1 MIKNINQ
8 CKENIATGIVKPKT
22 TALFFDKLWIPDGY
36 ENYDIN
42 CNIPK
47 GIRFRINKPLTMDV
61 EDKLKIDTGSFISD
75 PSPIIESD
83 IYDLG
88 LDEINKLENFK
99 EYKGKR
105 FFSSKSRNS
114 GLSKIVF
121 TFKKYFNI
129 DIIPIYLS
137 PTQFD
142 IDFKEK
148 KTRIN
153 YNENP
158 IVIICT
164 EQIPSILEDK
174 LEWKQVIDFRRDK
187 KAVEKLFR
195 FRNWANIE
203 LLDCKREVIIG
214 KFELALDEYKNAL
227 KKHGIETIVGG
238 FSTVLTSSAMILENI
253 GGGINVQSSVGFSI
267 AAGLTVVTVEKYLSY
282 KEIRN
287 SPIAYIYD
295 VLKLIK

>member
-1 MIKNINQ
+1 MMKIINQ

-42 CNIPK
+42 CNIPEE
-47 GIRFRINKPLTMDV
+47 IQFRINKPLPMDI
-61 EDKLKIDTGSFISD
+61 EYKLRTETSSFYSN
-75 PSPIIESD
+75 PSPFIERD

-88 LDEINKLENFK
+88 KIKELENFK

-105 FFSSKSRNS
+105 FFSSKSRNN
-114 GLSKIVF
+114 GLSKVVL
-121 TFKKYFNI
+121 TFKKFFNI

-142 IDFKEK
+142 IDFNKK

-153 YNENP
+153 NNENP
-158 IVIICT
+158 VVIICT
-164 EQIPSILEDK
+164 EQIPSILEEK
-174 LEWKQVIDFRRDK
+174 LEWEQVLEFRCDK

-203 LLDCKREVIIG
+203 LLDCKREVIIS

-227 KKHGIETIVGG
+227 KKHGIETIAGG

-253 GGGINVQSSVGFSI
+253 GEGINAQSSVGLSI
-267 AAGLTVVTVEKYLSY
+267 AAGLTVFTVEKYLSF
-282 KEIRN
+282 KETRN

-295 VLKLIK
+295 VFKLMK

>member
-1 MIKNINQ
+1 MTKNINA

-22 TALFFDKLWIPDGY
+22 TALFFDKLWIPEGY

-47 GIRFRINKPLTMDV
+47 EIRFRINKPLPMDN
-61 EDKLKIDTGSFISD
+61 EDILITDSFYSN
-75 PSPIIESD
+75 PLPFIERD
-83 IYDLG
+83 MYDLSK
-88 LDEINKLENFK
+88 IKKLENFK

-114 GLSKIVF
+114 GLSKVVF

-142 IDFKEK
+142 IDFNEK

-153 YNENP
+153 NIENP
-158 IVIICT
+158 VVIICT
-164 EQIPSILEDK
+164 EQIPSILEEK
-174 LEWKQVIDFRRDK
+174 LEWEQVLEFRCDK

-195 FRNWANIE
+195 FRNWVNIE
-203 LLDCKREVIIG
+203 LLDCKREVIIS

-227 KKHGIETIVGG
+227 KKHGIETIAGG

-253 GGGINVQSSVGFSI
+253 GEGINVQSSVGFSI
-267 AAGLTVVTVEKYLSY
+267 AAGLTVFTVEKYLSY
-282 KEIRN
+282 KETRN
-287 SPIAYIYD
+287 NPIAYIYD
-295 VLKLIK
+295 VFKLVK

>member
-1 MIKNINQ
+1 MNINQ

-47 GIRFRINKPLTMDV
+47 EIRFRINKQLSTNNKYKLRTNSFLIEPLQ
-61 EDKLKIDTGSFISD
+61 FI
-75 PSPIIESD
+75 EKD
-83 IYDLG
+83 IYGVDK
-88 LDEINKLENFK
+88 IKKLENFK
-99 EYKGKR
+99 EYKGRR

-114 GLSKIVF
+114 GLSKVVF
-121 TFKKYFNI
+121 TLKKYYNI
-129 DIIPIYLS
+129 DITPIYLN

-142 IDFKEK
+142 IDFNDK

-153 YNENP
+153 NIENP

-164 EQIPSILEDK
+164 EQIPFILEEK
-174 LEWKQVIDFRRDK
+174 LEWKQVLEFRYDK
-187 KAVEKLFR
+187 KSVAKLLR
-195 FRNWANIE
+195 FKNWVNIE
-203 LLDCKREVIIG
+203 LLDCKREVIIS

-238 FSTVLTSSAMILENI
+238 FSTVLSSSAMILENI
-253 GGGINVQSSVGFSI
+253 GDGINVQSSVGLSI
-267 AAGLTVVTVEKYLSY
+267 ATGLTVFTVEKYLSY
-282 KEIRN
+282 KETQN
-287 SPIAYIYD
+287 NPIAYIYD
-295 VLKLIK
+295 VLKVIK

>member
-1 MIKNINQ
+1 MINSINQ

-47 GIRFRINKPLTMDV
+47 EIRFRINKPLPMNV
-61 EDKLKIDTGSFISD
+61 ENKLKSHTSSFYSN
-75 PSPIIESD
+75 PEPFIERD
-83 IYDLG
+83 IYDLSG
-88 LDEINKLENFK
+88 IKKLENFK

-114 GLSKIVF
+114 GLSKVVI
-121 TFKKYFNI
+121 TLKKYFNI

-153 YNENP
+153 NNENP
-158 IVIICT
+158 VVIICT
-164 EQIPSILEDK
+164 EQIPSILEEK
-174 LEWKQVIDFRRDK
+174 LEWEQVLEFRCDK
-187 KAVEKLFR
+187 KAVEKLIR
-195 FRNWANIE
+195 FRNWVNIE
-203 LLDCKREVIIG
+203 LLDNRKEVIIS
-214 KFELALDEYKNAL
+214 KFELALDEYKSAL
-227 KKHGIETIVGG
+227 KKHGIETIAGG

-253 GGGINVQSSVGFSI
+253 GEGINVQSSVGLSI
-267 AAGLTVVTVEKYLSY
+267 IAGLTVFTMEKYSSF
-282 KEIRN
+282 KETRN
-287 SPIAYIYD
+287 NPIAYIYD
-295 VLKLIK
+295 VFKLIK

>member
-1 MIKNINQ
+1 MITSINR

-47 GIRFRINKPLTMDV
+47 EIRFRVNKPLSMDIK
-61 EDKLKIDTGSFISD
+61 DKMRTESSSFYSN
-75 PSPIIESD
+75 PIPFIEKD
-83 IYDLG
+83 IYDVG
-88 LDEINKLENFK
+88 EIKKLENFK

-105 FFSSKSRNS
+105 FFSSNSRNS
-114 GLSKIVF
+114 GLSKVVF

-129 DIIPIYLS
+129 DITPIYLS

-153 YNENP
+153 NNENP
-158 IVIICT
+158 VVIICT
-164 EQIPSILEDK
+164 EQIPSILEEK
-174 LEWKQVIDFRRDK
+174 LEWKQVLEFRCDK
-187 KAVEKLFR
+187 KAVEKLIR

-203 LLDCKREVIIG
+203 LLDCKREVIIS

-227 KKHGIETIVGG
+227 NKHGIETIIGG

-253 GGGINVQSSVGFSI
+253 GEGINVQSSVGLSI
-267 AAGLTVVTVEKYLSY
+267 AAGLTVFTVEKYLSY
-282 KEIRN
+282 KQTKTN
-287 SPIAYIYD
+287 PIAYIYD
-295 VLKLIK
+295 VYKLIK

>member
-1 MIKNINQ
+1 MKKIINQ
-8 CKENIATGIVKPKT
+8 CKENIATGIVRPKT
-22 TALFFDKLWIPDGY
+22 TAMFFDKLWIPDGY

-47 GIRFRINKPLTMDV
+47 EIRFRINKPLPMDD
-61 EDKLKIDTGSFISD
+61 ENKFGIHTSSFLSNPEPFIKR
-75 PSPIIESD
+75 D

-88 LDEINKLENFK
+88 EIKKLENFK

-114 GLSKIVF
+114 GLSKVVV

-142 IDFKEK
+142 IDFKKK

-158 IVIICT
+158 VVIICT
-164 EQIPSILEDK
+164 EQIPSIIEEQ
-174 LEWKQVIDFRRDK
+174 LEWEQVLEFRCDK
-187 KAVEKLFR
+187 NAVEKLSR
-195 FRNWANIE
+195 FRNWVNIE
-203 LLDCKREVIIG
+203 LLGCEKEVIIS
-214 KFELALDEYKNAL
+214 KFQLALDEYKNAL
-227 KKHGIETIVGG
+227 KKHGIETITGG
-238 FSTVLTSSAMILENI
+238 FSTVLTSSAMILESV
-253 GGGINVQSSVGFSI
+253 GEGINIQSSVGLSI
-267 AAGLTVVTVEKYLSY
+267 VAGLTVFTVEKYLSY
-282 KEIRN
+282 KETRN

-295 VLKLIK
+295 IFNIIK

>member
-1 MIKNINQ
+1 MIKNINP

-22 TALFFDKLWIPDGY
+22 TALFFDKLWIPEGY

-47 GIRFRINKPLTMDV
+47 EIRFRINKPSMEI
-61 EDKLKIDTGSFISD
+61 EDKLTIKTDSFLS
-75 PSPIIESD
+75 SPLPFIERD
-83 IYDLG
+83 IYEFG
-88 LDEINKLENFK
+88 KIKGLENFK

-105 FFSSKSRNS
+105 FFSSKSRNK
-114 GLSKIVF
+114 GLSKVVF

-129 DIIPIYLS
+129 DITPIYLS

-153 YNENP
+153 NNENP
-158 IVIICT
+158 VVIICT
-164 EQIPSILEDK
+164 EQIPSILEEK
-174 LEWKQVIDFRRDK
+174 LEWEQVLEFRCDK
-187 KAVEKLFR
+187 KAVEKLIR
-195 FRNWANIE
+195 FRNWVNIE
-203 LLDCKREVIIG
+203 LLDCKKEVILS

-227 KKHGIETIVGG
+227 KKHGIETIAGG

-253 GGGINVQSSVGFSI
+253 GEGINIQSSVGLSI
-267 AAGLTVVTVEKYLSY
+267 VAGLTVFTMEKYLSY
-282 KEIRN
+282 KETRN
-287 SPIAYIYD
+287 NPIAYIYD
-295 VLKLIK
+295 VFKLMK

>member
-1 MIKNINQ
+1 MIRSINQ

-47 GIRFRINKPLTMDV
+47 EIRFRINKSLSMDI
-61 EDKLKIDTGSFISD
+61 ENKLKIHTSSFYSN
-75 PSPIIESD
+75 PIPFIERD
-83 IYDLG
+83 IYDFG
-88 LDEINKLENFK
+88 GIKELENFK

-114 GLSKIVF
+114 GLSKVVV

-153 YNENP
+153 NNENP
-158 IVIICT
+158 VVIICT
-164 EQIPSILEDK
+164 EQIPSILEEK
-174 LEWKQVIDFRRDK
+174 LEWEQVVEFRCDK
-187 KAVEKLFR
+187 KAVEKLIR

-203 LLDCKREVIIG
+203 LLDCKKEVIIS

-227 KKHGIETIVGG
+227 KKHGIETLAGG

-253 GGGINVQSSVGFSI
+253 GEGINIQSSVGFSVV
-267 AAGLTVVTVEKYLSY
+267 AGLTVFTMEKYLSY
-282 KEIRN
+282 KETRN
-287 SPIAYIYD
+287 NPIAYIYD
-295 VLKLIK
+295 VFKLMK